1 MRNVWNLLARNPN
14 YRLVLGA
21 NLISSAGDWILGIGM
36 MYYVFTVTGSALASG
51 TILLVSIL
59 PQFVLGS
66 IGGVFVDRWDRR
78 KTMVVTNTLLAVS
91 LVPLYFVHSQSQIWI
106 VYVSVFLEACLEQFF
121 TPAEAALIP
130 WTVPEEDLVAANAL
144 NGQSGQVARLVGSA
158 LGGALAA
165 AGGITLVATFDLVSY
180 AVAACLI
187 ALIGVGKRAA
197 TEPEPAAEETAEEP
211 EEETGGP
218 RTVFRQWRDGIALC
232 TRKPEL
238 RTILIYRM
246 ISFFGEG
253 VFAALLAPFI
263 IKVLH
268 ASGFEYGAIISVQ
281 AVGGIAGGLAV
292 ASLGRRGRP
301 ITLLGYGAFFF
312 GVFDL
317 LIAVYPVALS
327 AMWPMFVFVIIV
339 GLPAASLVAGYST
352 LQQTLAEDAYRG
364 RVFGAISSSAAVTM
378 MLGAALGGTLS
389 DRIGIIPV
397 IAVQG
402 VIHIIAGPVVL
413 RRLRRYAAD
422 DDTPVTPGTALAA
435 DPGEV
440 AAPLG
445 RDLVG
450 DA

>member
-1 MRNVWNLLARNPN
+1 MRNIWNLLARNPN

-21 NLISSAGDWILGIGM
+21 NLISSAGDWVLGIGM

-51 TILLVSIL
+51 TILLVSVL
-59 PQFVLGS
+59 PQIVLGS

-78 KTMVVTNTLLAVS
+78 KTMVVTNALLAVS
-91 LVPLYFVHSQSQIWI
+91 LVPLYFVHSEGQIWI
-106 VYVSVFLEACLEQFF
+106 VYVSVFLEAALEQFF
-121 TPAEAALIP
+121 SPAEAALIP
-130 WTVPEEDLVAANAL
+130 QTVPEEDLVAANAL

-180 AVAACLI
+180 VLAAGLM
-187 ALIGVGKRAA
+187 ALISIGGRTAAEHADAA
-197 TEPEPAAEETAEEP
+197 TAHDLAEEA
-211 EEETGGP
+211 GGP
-218 RTVFRQWRDGIALC
+218 RALWREWRDGIALC
-232 TRKPEL
+232 AGKPEL

-246 ISFFGEG
+246 VSFFGEG

-263 IKVLH
+263 IRVLH
-268 ASGFEYGAIISVQ
+268 ANSFQYGGIISVQ
-281 AVGGIAGGLAV
+281 AVGGIAGGLTIA
-292 ASLGRRGRP
+292 ALGRRGRP

-317 LIAVYPVALS
+317 LIAVYPAALH
-327 AMWPMFVFVIIV
+327 AMWPMFVLVIVV

-364 RVFGAISSSAAVTM
+364 RVFGAISTAAAITM
-378 MLGAALGGTLS
+378 MLGVALGGTLS

-413 RRLRRYAAD
+413 ARLRGYATAD
-422 DDTPVTPGTALAA
+422 DVSSAPGAALAA
-435 DPGEV
+435 DPGQA
-440 AAPLG
+440 AAPAG